1 MAIEAKYLRPRLDR
15 VTLRVDA
22 LAEFATAFE
31 HRLTVVCAPA
41 GYGKTTS
48 TAAALDACGR
58 RSAWYK
64 LDLLDRDPL
73 VFLAAMT
80 RAVQR
85 LHPDFGAALLQDL
98 ESELALDLPPQV
110 FAARFC
116 AECDRVVKT
125 LGHVVLDDYHETVD
139 APLMNDVL
147 DYLLENCP
155 QTIRFVVLT
164 RYEPMFRLE
173 KLRLAGDLARIPRDI
188 LLFDAGQVTEV
199 LRQHSGKHHEQNHVE
214 RLLTLTEGWPASI
227 VLAAMSLRWLGLP
240 SLETALGDPRL
251 QGDIFSYL
259 LEQVFQRQSAT
270 VQRFLLRTCCLD
282 HIDNELAERLLGEH
296 GASRHLHYLARNHVF
311 TFEAGREGTYR
322 YHNLL
327 RDFLK
332 QRFVQDEGEGAFR
345 ALQRDTAVA
354 LEACGELAAAI
365 ELLLAANEGELAL
378 AAIARGGE
386 SLLEHAPYQQLS
398 HWVGSLVAH
407 RQMGSPWALV
417 ISGVLSI
424 RDDRFAQALRD
435 LRTAESRL
443 LESNSRRDIYQV
455 LSILEWAEFWAGD
468 SPACMATCRRA
479 LACAE
484 TDAERLHTHLSLV
497 SAAVDLK
504 QWQAFDSSLV
514 DVDRFLMDSGSEE
527 AARLHGLR
535 AHAAYYQGDVR
546 NARNLLQLCI
556 SEGRTAMHLAATHN
570 MQGMVETALGEYDSA
585 EDSLSRALQ
594 SANDLGHVL
603 MLRMIEDS
611 RACLTAAQGELRAAL
626 ADLVSLGT
634 GNQHGDPWLQAFV
647 LCHQGTILRR
657 QGDLG
662 ACITPTRLA
671 SEMAERGNDPYLATN
686 LSCNLVFSEALLGLD
701 HAGELKTIAEAAG
714 RAGLAFVELKAKL
727 FQAILAHTAGA
738 TTDAVALLEECLP
751 RQLSLGHINLIAQE
765 LCPRPELA
773 SLVLRRHKSNGLG
786 PPLID
791 ALSRHWQFRAAA
803 QTLRGLCASQVGTW
817 IDLVEAGR
825 QPSEQVSDP
834 RSTDPR
840 EVTVPALKDLTPRE
854 RQVLALMAQDRS
866 NDEIAGD
873 LFISLATVKTHVNHI
888 LRKLGQT
895 KRVGAVLEYQ
905 RLLRRSDDPA
915 LPSR

>member
-22 LAEFATAFE
+22 LAEFAAAFG

-155 QTIRFVVLT
+155 QTVRFVVLT

-354 LEACGELAAAI
+354 LE
-365 ELLLAANEGELAL
+365 
-378 AAIARGGE
+378 
-386 SLLEHAPYQQLS
+386 
-398 HWVGSLVAH
+398 
-407 RQMGSPWALV
+407 
-417 ISGVLSI
+417 
-424 RDDRFAQALRD
+424 
-435 LRTAESRL
+435 
-443 LESNSRRDIYQV
+443 
-455 LSILEWAEFWAGD
+455 
-468 SPACMATCRRA
+468 
-479 LACAE
+479 
-484 TDAERLHTHLSLV
+484 
-497 SAAVDLK
+497 
-504 QWQAFDSSLV
+504 
-514 DVDRFLMDSGSEE
+514 
-527 AARLHGLR
+527 
-535 AHAAYYQGDVR
+535 
-546 NARNLLQLCI
+546 
-556 SEGRTAMHLAATHN
+556 
-570 MQGMVETALGEYDSA
+570 
-585 EDSLSRALQ
+585 
-594 SANDLGHVL
+594 
-603 MLRMIEDS
+603 
-611 RACLTAAQGELRAAL
+611 
-626 ADLVSLGT
+626 
-634 GNQHGDPWLQAFV
+634 
-647 LCHQGTILRR
+647 
-657 QGDLG
+657 
-662 ACITPTRLA
+662 
-671 SEMAERGNDPYLATN
+671 
-686 LSCNLVFSEALLGLD
+686 
-701 HAGELKTIAEAAG
+701 
-714 RAGLAFVELKAKL
+714 
-727 FQAILAHTAGA
+727 
-738 TTDAVALLEECLP
+738 
-751 RQLSLGHINLIAQE
+751 
-765 LCPRPELA
+765 
-773 SLVLRRHKSNGLG
+773 
-786 PPLID
+786 
-791 ALSRHWQFRAAA
+791 
-803 QTLRGLCASQVGTW
+803 
-817 IDLVEAGR
+817 
-825 QPSEQVSDP
+825 
-834 RSTDPR
+834 
-840 EVTVPALKDLTPRE
+840 
-854 RQVLALMAQDRS
+854 
-866 NDEIAGD
+866 
-873 LFISLATVKTHVNHI
+873 
-888 LRKLGQT
+888 
-895 KRVGAVLEYQ
+895 
-905 RLLRRSDDPA
+905 
-915 LPSR
+915 

>member
-15 VTLRVDA
+15 VTLRLDA
-22 LAEFATAFE
+22 LAEFAAAFE

-48 TAAALDACGR
+48 TAAALDGCGHR
-58 RSAWYK
+58 AAWYK

-116 AECDRVVKT
+116 AECDRIVT
-125 LGHVVLDDYHETVD
+125 ALGHVVLDDYHETAD

-173 KLRLAGDLARIPRDI
+173 KLRLAGDLARVPRDI
-188 LLFDAGQVTEV
+188 LLFDAEQVAEV
-199 LRQHSGKHHEQNHVE
+199 LRQHSGKHHEQKHIQ

-227 VLAAMSLRWLGLP
+227 VLAAMSLRWLGLT
-240 SLETALGDPRL
+240 SLEIALGDPRL

-259 LEQVFQRQSAT
+259 LEQVFQRQSVT

-282 HIDNELAERLLGEH
+282 HIDNGLAERLLGEQ

-354 LEACGELAAAI
+354 LESCGDLAGAI

-386 SLLEHAPYQQLS
+386 SLLEHAPSEQLRQ
-398 HWVGSLVAH
+398 WVNHLKLDADLAH
-407 RQMGSPWALV
+407 PWALV
-417 ISGVLSI
+417 VSAVLDARNGQFSH
-424 RDDRFAQALRD
+424 ALFDLNRAIAELEAAGGSVRD
-435 LRTAESRL
+435 L
-443 LESNSRRDIYQV
+443 YQI
-455 LSILEWAEFWAGD
+455 LSILEWALFWSGDTAG
-468 SPACMATCRRA
+468 SLSVCRRA
-479 LACAE
+479 LNHA
-484 TDAERLHTHLSLV
+484 TSDADRLHTLLSLV
-497 SAAVDLK
+497 SSALDMRRWDFVESAMKEAEPLL
-504 QWQAFDSSLV
+504 QRASQEESARAQA
-514 DVDRFLMDSGSEE
+514 
-527 AARLHGLR
+527 LR
-535 AHAAYYQGDVR
+535 AHAAFYRGDMHAARRIIGDCRERAGSLAQRASSLNTRGMIHIALGDYASAEKYLSESADIAEGFGHALASHIEDNLAFLDACLGRFDASLTRLHRLGRPGRSVDPTHICIVHMHVATALRRRGDVR
-546 NARNLLQLCI
+546 NA
-556 SEGRTAMHLAATHN
+556 LAPA
-570 MQGMVETALGEYDSA
+570 QRAVRSVDVE
-585 EDSLSRALQ
+585 R
-594 SANDLGHVL
+594 
-603 MLRMIEDS
+603 
-611 RACLTAAQGELRAAL
+611 
-626 ADLVSLGT
+626 
-634 GNQHGDPWLQAFV
+634 
-647 LCHQGTILRR
+647 
-657 QGDLG
+657 
-662 ACITPTRLA
+662 
-671 SEMAERGNDPYLATN
+671 DPYLAYNAKTN
-686 LSCNLVFSEALLGLD
+686 EALCKGLLG
-701 HAGELKTIAEAAG
+701 ASPEAVLTRLSADASE
-714 RAGLAFVELKAKL
+714 AGLAFVELKAKL

-834 RSTDPR
+834 QSTDPR
-840 EVTVPALKDLTPRE
+840 DVTVPALKDLTPRE